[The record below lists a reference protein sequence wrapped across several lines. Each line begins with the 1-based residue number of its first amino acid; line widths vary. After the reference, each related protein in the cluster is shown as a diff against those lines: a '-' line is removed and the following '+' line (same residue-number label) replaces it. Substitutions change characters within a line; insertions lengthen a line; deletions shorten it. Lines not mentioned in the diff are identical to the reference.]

1 MVGDLFY
8 VHFSRFVLVTDTFL
22 AFAKREF
29 PFFSH
34 GSGNAQIPGRKTADV
49 KHETGIGY
57 A

>member
-1 MVGDLFY
+1 MSIFRALCLTD
-8 VHFSRFVLVTDTFL
+8 TDTFL
-22 AFAKREF
+22 AFAKQKF

-34 GSGNAQIPGRKTADV
+34 GSGNAQMPGRKTADV